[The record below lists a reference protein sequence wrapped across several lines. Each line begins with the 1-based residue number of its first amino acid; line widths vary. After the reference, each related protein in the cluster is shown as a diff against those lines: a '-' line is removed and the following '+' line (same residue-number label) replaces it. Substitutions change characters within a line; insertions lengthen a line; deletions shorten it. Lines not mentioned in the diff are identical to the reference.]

1 MKRILAVIVILLCL
15 AAPAFGAGPARIV
28 SLAPN
33 ITEILYDLGL
43 EDRVVAVTD
52 FCDYPPAAKAKPRVG
67 GFTNPSLEAI
77 VGAKPDLVILTDDG
91 NPKAIYNRLRDL
103 GIPCHV
109 FTARRLKE
117 LPRGIRELGAA
128 LGVEKEASAL
138 AGRIEKDMAALEK
151 KARQKRPHPP
161 KSALFIIQ
169 PEPIVVAG
177 PGTLIHEA
185 FGILGIRNVAADG
198 EVKYPKY
205 SLEEII
211 HRSPDFI
218 LAGQG
223 FMSGGRHRPFQGE
236 APHAARRERGEGL
249 RRHRAPLPPEPPG
262 RGRDRGNGAV
272 RRGVLSLDKAPVLC

>member
-1 MKRILAVIVILLCL
+1 MKRAIAVILILLVNFN
-15 AAPAFGAGPARIV
+15 PAFGAGPARIV

-33 ITEILYDLGL
+33 ITEILFDLGL
-43 EDRVVAVTD
+43 GDRIVAVTD

-77 VGAKPDLVILTDDG
+77 VAAKPDLVILTDDG

-117 LPRGIRELGAA
+117 LPRGIRDLGMV
-128 LGVEKEASAL
+128 LGVEKQAAAL
-138 AGRIEKDMAALEK
+138 AGRIDKDMTALEK
-151 KARQKRPHPP
+151 KARLNRSLPP

-169 PEPIVVAG
+169 PEPIIVAG

-185 FGILGIRNVAADG
+185 FGILGIRNAGAEG

-218 LAGQG
+218 LVGQG
-223 FMSGGRHRPFQGE
+223 SMTGLDVDRVKERLHMLPAVKEGRVCVVSERLYRLSPRAVAGIEEMAQC
-236 APHAARRERGEGL
+236 AAGF
-249 RRHRAPLPPEPPG
+249 
-262 RGRDRGNGAV
+262 
-272 RRGVLSLDKAPVLC
+272 

>member
-1 MKRILAVIVILLCL
+1 MKRAVAVIVILLL
-15 AAPAFGAGPARIV
+15 ISVSAFWTAPAFGAAPARIV

-43 EDRVVAVTD
+43 GDRIVAVTD

-77 VGAKPDLVILTDDG
+77 VAAKPDIVILTDDG

-117 LPRGIRELGAA
+117 LPRGIRDLGMV
-128 LGVEKEASAL
+128 LGVEKQAAAL
-138 AGRIEKDMAALEK
+138 AGRIDKDMTALEK
-151 KARQKRPHPP
+151 KARLNHSRPP

-169 PEPIVVAG
+169 PEPIIVAG

-185 FGILGIRNVAADG
+185 FGILGIRNAGAEG

-218 LAGQG
+218 LVGQG
-223 FMSGGRHRPFQGE
+223 SMSGLDVDRIKERLHMLPAVKQGRVCVVSERLYRLSPRAVAGIE
-236 APHAARRERGEGL
+236 EVARCAAGI
-249 RRHRAPLPPEPPG
+249 
-262 RGRDRGNGAV
+262 
-272 RRGVLSLDKAPVLC
+272 

>member
-1 MKRILAVIVILLCL
+1 MQRTLAAIVILLFCLAPPTL
-15 AAPAFGAGPARIV
+15 AAPPARIV

-43 EDRVVAVTD
+43 GDRIVAVTD
-52 FCDYPPAAKAKPRVG
+52 YCDYPPAVKSKPRVG

-117 LPRGIRELGAA
+117 LPRGIRDLGVA

-151 KARQKRPHPP
+151 KARQKPPHPP
-161 KSALFIIQ
+161 MSALFIIQ

-185 FGILGIRNVAADG
+185 FGILGIRNAAADG
-198 EVKYPKY
+198 TDKYPKF

-223 FMSGGRHRPFQGE
+223 FMSGGGIERLKERLHMLPAVKQGRVCVVSE
-236 APHAARRERGEGL
+236 RLYRLSPRAVAGIEEVAACAARF
-249 RRHRAPLPPEPPG
+249 
-262 RGRDRGNGAV
+262 
-272 RRGVLSLDKAPVLC
+272 

>member
-1 MKRILAVIVILLCL
+1 MKRILLSVMMFFCL
-15 AAPAFGAGPARIV
+15 VVPAFGAPARIV

-43 EDRVVAVTD
+43 GNRVVAVTD
-52 FCDYPPAAKAKPRVG
+52 FCDYPPEVKGKPRVG

-77 VGAKPDLVILTDDG
+77 VAARPDLVILTDDG

-103 GIPCHV
+103 GIPCYV
-109 FTARRLKE
+109 FKARRLKE
-117 LPRGIRELGAA
+117 LPGGIREMGAV
-128 LGVEKEASAL
+128 LGVEKDAAVL
-138 AGRIEKDMAALEK
+138 AGRIEKDMAALEEK
-151 KARQKRPHPP
+151 SRQNRSRPP

-185 FGILGIRNVAADG
+185 FGILGIRNAAADG
-198 EVKYPKY
+198 QDKYPKF

-211 HRSPDFI
+211 RRSPDFI

-223 FMSGGRHRPFQGE
+223 FMSGGGI
-236 APHAARRERGEGL
+236 ERLKERLHMLPAVKEGRVCVVTERL
-249 RRHRAPLPPEPPG
+249 YRLSPRAVGGIEEVAQCVAG
-262 RGRDRGNGAV
+262 R
-272 RRGVLSLDKAPVLC
+272 

>member
-1 MKRILAVIVILLCL
+1 MIRTLAAIVILLVIFVP
-15 AAPAFGAGPARIV
+15 AVSPAPAFGAAPARIV

-43 EDRVVAVTD
+43 GDRVVAVTD
-52 FCDYPPAAKAKPRVG
+52 FCDYPPAVKSKPRVG

-103 GIPCHV
+103 GVPCHV

-117 LPRGIRELGAA
+117 LPRGIRELGVA
-128 LGVEKEASAL
+128 LGAEKEASAL
-138 AGRIEKDMAALEK
+138 ASRIEKDMAALEK
-151 KARQKRPHPP
+151 KARQRRAQPP

-185 FGILGIRNVAADG
+185 FGILGIRNAAADG
-198 EVKYPKY
+198 TDKYPKF

-223 FMSGGRHRPFQGE
+223 FMSGGGIERLKERLHMLPAVKQGRVCVVSE
-236 APHAARRERGEGL
+236 RLYRLSPRAVAGIEEVARCAAGF
-249 RRHRAPLPPEPPG
+249 
-262 RGRDRGNGAV
+262 
-272 RRGVLSLDKAPVLC
+272 

>member
-1 MKRILAVIVILLCL
+1 MIRTLAAIVILLVIFVPAVS
-15 AAPAFGAGPARIV
+15 AAPAFGAAPARIV

-43 EDRVVAVTD
+43 GDRVVAVTD
-52 FCDYPPAAKAKPRVG
+52 FCDYPPAVKSKPRVG

-103 GIPCHV
+103 GVPCHV

-117 LPRGIRELGAA
+117 LPRGIRELGVA
-128 LGVEKEASAL
+128 LGAEKEASAL

-151 KARQKRPHPP
+151 KAQQRRAQPP

-185 FGILGIRNVAADG
+185 FGILGIRNAAADG
-198 EVKYPKY
+198 TDKYPKF

-223 FMSGGRHRPFQGE
+223 FMSGGGIERLKERLHMLPAVKQGRVCVVSE
-236 APHAARRERGEGL
+236 RLYRLSPRAVAGIEEVARCAAGF
-249 RRHRAPLPPEPPG
+249 
-262 RGRDRGNGAV
+262 
-272 RRGVLSLDKAPVLC
+272 

>member
-1 MKRILAVIVILLCL
+1 MKRTVAVILILFVIT
-15 AAPAFGAGPARIV
+15 APAFGAAPSRIV

-43 EDRVVAVTD
+43 GDRIVAVTD
-52 FCDYPPAAKAKPRVG
+52 YCDYPLAAKAKPRVG

-77 VGAKPDLVILTDDG
+77 VAAKPDLVILTDDG

-109 FTARRLKE
+109 FSARRLKE
-117 LPRGIRELGAA
+117 LPRGIRDLGTV
-128 LGVEKEASAL
+128 LGVEKQASAL

-151 KARQKRPHPP
+151 KARLNRSLPP

-169 PEPIVVAG
+169 PEPIIVAG

-185 FGILGIRNVAADG
+185 FGILGIRNAGAEG

-218 LAGQG
+218 LVGQG
-223 FMSGGRHRPFQGE
+223 SMSGLDVDRIKERLHMLPAVKEGRVCVVSERLYRLSPRAVAGIE
-236 APHAARRERGEGL
+236 EIARCVSGF
-249 RRHRAPLPPEPPG
+249 
-262 RGRDRGNGAV
+262 
-272 RRGVLSLDKAPVLC
+272 

>member
-1 MKRILAVIVILLCL
+1 MKRTLAATVILLVII
-15 AAPAFGAGPARIV
+15 APAFSCAPALGAAPSRIV

-77 VGAKPDLVILTDDG
+77 VAARPDLVILTDDG

-117 LPRGIRELGAA
+117 LPRGIRELGVA

-138 AGRIEKDMAALEK
+138 AGRIEKNMAALEK

-169 PEPIVVAG
+169 PEPLVVAG

-198 EVKYPKY
+198 QVKYPKY

-223 FMSGGRHRPFQGE
+223 FMSGGGTERLKERLHMLPAVKQGRVCIV
-236 APHAARRERGEGL
+236 AERL
-249 RRHRAPLPPEPPG
+249 
-262 RGRDRGNGAV
+262 
-272 RRGVLSLDKAPVLC
+272 

>member
-1 MKRILAVIVILLCL
+1 MKRALLTLVILFCF
-15 AAPAFGAGPARIV
+15 ASPAFGAAPVRIV

-33 ITEILYDLGL
+33 FTEILYDLGL
-43 EDRVVAVTD
+43 GDRVVAVTD
-52 FCDYPPAAKAKPRVG
+52 YCDYPPAVKSKPRVG
-67 GFTNPSLEAI
+67 GFTNPSLEAV

-91 NPKAIYNRLRDL
+91 NPRVIYNRLRDL
-103 GIPCHV
+103 GIPCYV
-109 FTARRLKE
+109 FKPRRLAE
-117 LPRGIRELGAA
+117 LPGGIRDLGAA
-128 LGVEKEASAL
+128 LGAGKDAAAL

-151 KARQKRPHPP
+151 KARQKRVNST

-198 EVKYPKY
+198 KDKYPKF

-211 HRSPDFI
+211 RRSPDYL

-223 FMSGGRHRPFQGE
+223 FMSGGGV
-236 APHAARRERGEGL
+236 ERLKERL
-249 RRHRAPLPPEPPG
+249 HMLP
-262 RGRDRGNGAV
+262 AV
-272 RRGVLSLDKAPVLC
+272 REGRVCVVTERLYRLSPRAVGGVEEMAQCVAGL